1 MANNTRDQ
9 IRCCSINI
17 NGLSTRSKVP
27 LDNYVDSE
35 KFDIV
40 TIQETL
46 SCDVTKLALSNMNC
60 VTDLNKA
67 SNRGA
72 ALYVRDTHT
81 ITPLEQISSL
91 SKNIDSAWGLVIIN
105 NKRYI
110 VGSVYCKL
118 QYDSAINEMLQML
131 TLAKSLR
138 LKLKAIGIILMGD
151 MNARHEFWGDK
162 VNNGYGR
169 RLVEKLDFSDFTI
182 KSPKTPTFIARDS
195 SSVIDLSIVST
206 DLVDKID
213 TPKTNEDV
221 YLHSGAPLRGHLP
234 VLINIKCSKKLKQPR
249 EERINLDSI
258 DWNTW
263 ANDLEDELGNCEHL
277 TENENNEEQL
287 LKIFEEKI
295 NTITI
300 HHGKKKTVTS
310 YSKPFWTPN
319 LTILSEAIRVK
330 RKKYKYRNTQINLD
344 SLKEAIENFENA
356 RKEECQKFIL
366 DKTKNLNSAEA
377 AVFWK
382 EFKKIFSPRKQ
393 SKIDPL
399 NDGKGGY
406 IDANEDIEK
415 ELFSTF
421 FEAKHLSQENFD
433 EEFFQEVHMLYS
445 DIVNDRYVYNEQD
458 YQYDINSSISI
469 KEIKNAIKN
478 YKDSGKSPDNHNFHP
493 KMFKNFGPKATSLLN
508 KIMNLCLK
516 HKNWIWE
523 DAVIVFIK
531 KAGKSSYANPGS
543 YRPISITS
551 YVGKLFEK
559 IMAERLQNHYDIVE
573 LPDPDQEGF
582 SKSKNTGRYLNRLH
596 LSIKSDMI
604 AGKTSIC
611 LFVDLEK
618 AFDSVWQE
626 GLIVKLAKDGVKG
639 NFLKLID
646 SFLKKR
652 TAQLKVNTDIGPV
665 RKCSNIGLPQGSA
678 LSPTLFKIFLM
689 DLTSELNDKGNVE
702 AYKFAD
708 DGSIKAS
715 AMTTE
720 ACLKTFDEILVAIHK
735 WAYRWRMV
743 INCDKNKSEV
753 IAFSTAENN
762 PHLVPETFKL
772 GTKDIHKVSK
782 TKVLG
787 LTMDENLSYM
797 EHSKEV
803 HKKLIKKWAII
814 CQYSNKNWGFT
825 EKVLVRLIK
834 TLILS
839 ALYYAGHI
847 WLNRE
852 TLQDINKLWYR
863 MIKSTVGAVFNVRLS
878 IAEVILGL
886 PPLETV
892 NTVNQIKHYLK
903 LNIRKI
909 DKDRLKEHVLR
920 YLSEDYQM
928 PVELNVCLRNIFKYL
943 KWKMDLYP
951 QTFNQADTIIVNHTK
966 MDCFFNLSSESC
978 KYTKS
983 IMTKYTEHLWT
994 QKLVFEA
1001 QADGYAYHP
1010 KPSCAPLPIEN
1021 SLSRSGEVLLMS
1033 LFYENNLLNGFVHK
1047 YDGQKFPNPYCYCG
1061 EDIQTNFH
1069 ILLECPKVNEE
1080 HRKELKHELYS
1091 VVREDEVNP
1100 DNPFLFLNVSKNPKV
1115 MRIILKILKTHEN
1128 CLRKDIIL

>member
-1 MANNTRDQ
+1 MANNPKDQ
-9 IRCCSINI
+9 ISCCSINI
-17 NGLSTRSKVP
+17 NGLSNRSKIP
-27 LDNYVDSE
+27 LDKYVDSE

-40 TIQETL
+40 AIQETL
-46 SCDVTKLALSNMNC
+46 SCDNIKLALSNMNC
-60 VTDLNKA
+60 ITDLNKA
-67 SNRGA
+67 NNRGA

-81 ITPLEQISSL
+81 VTPLEQISSV
-91 SKNIDSAWGLVIIN
+91 SKNIDSAWGLVILN

-118 QYDSAINEMLQML
+118 QYDAAISEMLKML
-131 TLAKSLR
+131 TLANDLR
-138 LKLKAIGIILMGD
+138 TKLKAIGIILMGD

-162 VNNGYGR
+162 INNSYGR
-169 RLVEKLDFSDFTI
+169 KLIEKLDFSNFVI
-182 KSPKTPTFIARDS
+182 KFPKTPTFIARDS
-195 SSVIDLSIVST
+195 CSVIDLAIVST
-206 DLVDKID
+206 SLADKID
-213 TPKTNEDV
+213 TPKTDEDV

-234 VLINIKCSKKLKQPR
+234 VLTNIRGCQKINQPR

-258 DWNTW
+258 DWDLW
-263 ANDLEDELGNCEHL
+263 ANDLESELLECEHL
-277 TENENNEEQL
+277 TENEENEEQL

-295 NTITI
+295 NKVTIC
-300 HHGKKKTVTS
+300 HAKRKTVTS
-310 YSKPFWTPN
+310 YCKPFWTPN
-319 LTILSEAIRVK
+319 LTILSESIREK

-344 SLKEAIENFENA
+344 SLKEAIENFEHA

-366 DKTKNLNSAEA
+366 AKTKNLNSAEA
-377 AVFWK
+377 ARFWK

-393 SKIDPL
+393 CKIEPL

-406 IDANEDIEK
+406 ISTNEDIEK

-421 FEAKHLSQENFD
+421 FETKHLSKETFD
-433 EEFFQEVHMLYS
+433 EEFFQEVNRLYS
-445 DIVNDRYVYNEQD
+445 DIINDRFVYTGQESYN
-458 YQYDINSSISI
+458 INSSITI
-469 KEIKNAIKN
+469 KEIKSTIKN

-493 KMFKNFGPKATSLLN
+493 RMFKNFGSKATCLLE

-516 HKNWIWE
+516 HENWIWE

-531 KAGKSSYANPGS
+531 KAGKSSYANPGA

-559 IMAERLQNHYDIVE
+559 IMAERLQLHYNIIE
-573 LPDPDQEGF
+573 LYDPDQEGF
-582 SKSKNTGRYLNRLH
+582 TKSKNTGRYLNRLH

-604 AGKTSIC
+604 QSKTSIC

-639 NFLKLID
+639 NILKLID

-652 TAQLKVNTDIGPV
+652 TAQLKVNSDIGPV

-689 DLTSELNDKGNVE
+689 DLTSELSDKENVE

-715 AMTTE
+715 ATTTE
-720 ACLKTFDEILVAIHK
+720 ACLKTFDEILLAIHK

-762 PHLVPETFKL
+762 PQLVPETFKL

-787 LTMDENLSYM
+787 LTMDENLSYT
-797 EHSKEV
+797 EHSQEV
-803 HKKLIKKWAII
+803 HKKLIKKWAMI
-814 CQYSNKNWGFT
+814 CQYSNKNWGFS
-825 EKVLVRLIK
+825 EKVLVNLIK

-839 ALYYAGHI
+839 ALFYAGHI

-852 TLQDINKLWYR
+852 TMRDISKLWYK

-886 PPLETV
+886 PPPETV

-909 DKDRLKEHVLR
+909 DEDKLKEHILR
-920 YLSEDYQM
+920 YLTDEYKM
-928 PVELNVCLRNIFKYL
+928 PVELKVCLRNVFKYL
-943 KWKMDLYP
+943 KWKINQYP
-951 QTFNQADTIIVNHTK
+951 QTFNQADASIVNNSR
-966 MDCFFNLSSESC
+966 MDCFFNLSSKSC

-983 IMTKYTEHLWT
+983 MMTKYTEHLWS

-1001 QADGYAYHP
+1001 QVEGYACHP
-1010 KPSCAPLPIEN
+1010 KPSCKPLQIEN
-1021 SLSRSGEVLLMS
+1021 SLSRSGEVQLMS
-1033 LFYENNLLNGFVHK
+1033 LFYENNLLNGFVNK
-1047 YDGQKFPNPYCYCG
+1047 YDEQKFPNPYCYCG

-1069 ILLECPKVNEE
+1069 ILMECPQINEAN
-1080 HRKELKHELYS
+1080 RRELKNELYS
-1091 VVREDEVNP
+1091 IISEDEVNP
-1100 DNPFLFLNVSKNPKV
+1100 DNPFLFLNVSRYPKV
-1115 MRIILKILKTHEN
+1115 MKIILKILKTHEN
-1128 CLRKDIIL
+1128 RLREDIIL